1 MPDAFGSPAPMP
13 AVSGASALD
22 PFAQQAPAPVSA
34 PAPAPAGAAFDA
46 AFSTRGGED
55 ELDALARV
63 ARQQG
68 FSAGDNFA
76 AAEAPASVPASLPGG
91 MYQCVADA
99 GGTAEFELGENPNV
113 LRVYRA
119 GEAFYVKEIRTTAEG
134 RQWALTSDGA
144 WVSLVSGSGLAL
156 LQPAAFGDQFE
167 QPPASPARSSAAS
180 CSSPARTGPP
190 QAMVRR
196 IQRRSSS
203 HATAMP
209 RVEC

>member
-1 MPDAFGSPAPMP
+1 MPLFRRLGLAISGFPNEKVFVCLDCVLYDLHRRS
-13 AVSGASALD
+13 AV
-22 PFAQQAPAPVSA
+22 
-34 PAPAPAGAAFDA
+34 
-46 AFSTRGGED
+46 
-55 ELDALARV
+55 
-63 ARQQG
+63 
-68 FSAGDNFA
+68 
-76 AAEAPASVPASLPGG
+76 
-91 MYQCVADA
+91 
-99 GGTAEFELGENPNV
+99 
-113 LRVYRA
+113 